1 MNNFGKLEEEEVTKT
16 NDIDEKINEN
26 KLKIENKIEENVN
39 NQNVIKTEVL
49 NVNQHK
55 DNSIIGVILP
65 KKKRIELFIVLAL
78 TNILL
83 NMDHGTIPAATN
95 EIMKEL
101 SIEEALLGTLG
112 SLVYVGVLIGSF
124 SLIKLID
131 ITNRKKLCFLT
142 TIFNG
147 LLIWSF
153 TKVNNIPFLFIN
165 RIFVGVCQAYVSI
178 YFPVWIDQYGM
189 KSWKT
194 SMMAVFNI
202 TSPLGVIVG
211 FILTMTVKLNL
222 SVSFN
227 LKLVESIIYNTSSNY
242 YYNIIWIS

>member
-1 MNNFGKLEEEEVTKT
+1 MKNFDKFEDEEMDNK
-16 NDIDEKINEN
+16 NSKINSDQNEN
-26 KLKIENKIEENVN
+26 NMKISIEMNHQKSSQENLNSKNIQDKQENV
-39 NQNVIKTEVL
+39 V
-49 NVNQHK
+49 
-55 DNSIIGVILP
+55 IGVELP
-65 KKKRIELFIVLAL
+65 KRKRIELFIVLAL

-165 RIFVGVCQAYVSI
+165 RIFVGICQAYVSI

-211 FILTMTVKLNL
+211 FILTMTVKINL
-222 SVSFN
+222 SVS
-227 LKLVESIIYNTSSNY
+227 K
-242 YYNIIWIS
+242 

>member
-1 MNNFGKLEEEEVTKT
+1 MKNFDKFEDEEADNKNT
-16 NDIDEKINEN
+16 NINTNQNEN
-26 KLKIENKIEENVN
+26 NMKISIEMNHQKNSQDNLNCKAIQDKQENV
-39 NQNVIKTEVL
+39 V
-49 NVNQHK
+49 
-55 DNSIIGVILP
+55 IGVELP
-65 KKKRIELFIVLAL
+65 KRKRIELFIVLAL

-131 ITNRKKLCFLT
+131 VTNRKKLCFLT

-165 RIFVGVCQAYVSI
+165 RIFVGICQAYVSI

-202 TSPLGVIVG
+202 TSPLGVIIG
-211 FILTMTVKLNL
+211 FILTMTVKINL
-222 SVSFN
+222 SVS
-227 LKLVESIIYNTSSNY
+227 
-242 YYNIIWIS
+242 